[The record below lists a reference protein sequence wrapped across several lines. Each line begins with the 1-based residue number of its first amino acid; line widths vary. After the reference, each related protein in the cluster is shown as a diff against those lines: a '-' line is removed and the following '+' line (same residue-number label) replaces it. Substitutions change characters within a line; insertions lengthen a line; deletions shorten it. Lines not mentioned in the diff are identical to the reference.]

1 MYSVPTIHLR
11 GSTTFLFTITSDCNR
26 EELATSLKAVIG
38 ALSKT
43 DETRAKQ
50 LVVDLIASQLHGKV
64 ELRKMFSHYNSIHL
78 IQDLNELWSV
88 RNPMREL
95 TATLEALGRS
105 APEPRLLWE
114 NAPGSILAYYTV
126 GIYVD
131 K

>member
-1 MYSVPTIHLR
+1 M
-11 GSTTFLFTITSDCNR
+11 
-26 EELATSLKAVIG
+26 IG

>member
-1 MYSVPTIHLR
+1 M
-11 GSTTFLFTITSDCNR
+11 
-26 EELATSLKAVIG
+26 IG
-38 ALSKT
+38 ALSRT

-64 ELRKMFSHYNSIHL
+64 ELRKMFSYYNS